1 MACVLVVEDEP
12 TISMVLQ
19 ELLREAGHQVITARN
34 GAEALR
40 ALTGTPVPDIML
52 LDLFLPDT
60 SGRDLLQRARSLEA
74 FRDRPVVL
82 ITGAVPCPEDF
93 PPEGTYQA
101 LIAKPFDLDDVI
113 QTVARLVP
121 APSPSPGP

>member
-12 TISMVLQ
+12 TIAMVLQ
-19 ELLREAGHQVITARN
+19 ELLREAGHQVITAHN
-34 GAEALR
+34 GAEALQ
-40 ALTGTPVPDIML
+40 ALQATPCPDIML

-60 SGRDLLQRARSLEA
+60 TGRDLLQKARNLES

-93 PPEGTYQA
+93 PPEGAYQA
-101 LIAKPFDLDDVI
+101 LIAKPFELDEVL

-121 APSPSPGP
+121 SSPPGA